1 MKTFFKISVILALFT
16 LVGCE
21 SQQHISVT
29 VVDED
34 SGQALDSVFV
44 QVNAG
49 KDGDYNKSTDEGYT
63 DENGHYET
71 YMMIGCTFGCYDI
84 QMTYTK
90 TGYEK
95 LVQLNKTDDGTIS
108 LKKE

>member
-1 MKTFFKISVILALFT
+1 MNFFLKISVILALFT
-16 LVGCE
+16 LVACE

-29 VVDED
+29 VVDEAT
-34 SGQALDSVFV
+34 GQALDSVFV

-49 KDGDYNKSTDEGYT
+49 KDGDYDKNTDEGYT
-63 DENGHYET
+63 DENGIYET

-90 TGYEK
+90 AGYEK
-95 LVQLNKTDDGTIS
+95 LVQLNKTDGTIS